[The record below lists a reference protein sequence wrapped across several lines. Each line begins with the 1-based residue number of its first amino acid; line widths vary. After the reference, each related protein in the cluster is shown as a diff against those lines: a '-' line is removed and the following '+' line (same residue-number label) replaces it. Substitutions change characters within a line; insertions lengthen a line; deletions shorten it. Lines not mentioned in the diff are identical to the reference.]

1 MEFKMKLEEIKKFI
15 ADNKDNEEVQGYLKE
30 LKKDGLLDFVKSD
43 EGFKIIKPFVDS
55 KITQAIGTFEK
66 ETLPRKLQDQLEAKL
81 PEYEKEFKTKY
92 GVKDPEDP
100 KYLDM
105 AKKLEAIEKERNQ
118 ERAEKTRL
126 EKLNAVRGV
135 TAKKGIEDFSD
146 LFLDEDVDKSVA
158 KAQAFADKLDELV
171 NNRVSETLKT
181 GKRNLDKG
189 IGGGGKELT
198 DEEVAKLPDAEYDK
212 YRKDVLGL
220 KD

>member
-43 EGFKIIKPFVDS
+43 EGFKMIKPFVDS

-66 ETLPRKLQDQLEAKL
+66 ETLPKKLQDQLEAKL
-81 PEYEKEFKTKY
+81 PEYEKEIKTKY
-92 GVKDPEDP
+92 GVKDPENPEVADL
-100 KYLDM
+100 K
-105 AKKLEAIEKERNQ
+105 KKLEAWEKKTLS
-118 ERAEKTRL
+118 AEAEAKRL

-158 KAQAFADKLDELV
+158 KAQAFADKLDELI

-181 GKRNLDKG
+181 GKKNPDKG

>member
-15 ADNKDNEEVQGYLKE
+15 ADNKDNEDVQGYLKE
-30 LKKDGLLDFVKSD
+30 LKKDGLIDFVKSD
-43 EGFKIIKPFVDS
+43 EGYKMIKPFVDS
-55 KITQAIGTFEK
+55 KVTEGISTFEAK
-66 ETLPRKLQDQLEAKL
+66 TLPKKLQDQLDAKL

-118 ERAEKTRL
+118 ERAEKVKL

-135 TAKKGIEDFSD
+135 TAKKGFEVFSD
-146 LFLDEDVDKSVA
+146 LLLDEDVDKSVA
-158 KAQAFADKLDELV
+158 KAQWFVDQYDEHLKQGI
-171 NNRVSETLKT
+171 NEILKT
-181 GKRNLDKG
+181 GKKNPDKG

-198 DEEVAKLPDAEYDK
+198 DEEAAKLPPADYDK

>member
-43 EGFKIIKPFVDS
+43 EGFKMIKPFVDS

-66 ETLPRKLQDQLEAKL
+66 ETLPKKLQDQLEAKL

-146 LFLDEDVDKSVA
+146 LFLDEDVEN
-158 KAQAFADKLDELV
+158 QLL
-171 NNRVSETLKT
+171 RL
-181 GKRNLDKG
+181 RRLLINLTNS
-189 IGGGGKELT
+189 LT
-198 DEEVAKLPDAEYDK
+198 IE
-212 YRKDVLGL
+212 
-220 KD
+220 